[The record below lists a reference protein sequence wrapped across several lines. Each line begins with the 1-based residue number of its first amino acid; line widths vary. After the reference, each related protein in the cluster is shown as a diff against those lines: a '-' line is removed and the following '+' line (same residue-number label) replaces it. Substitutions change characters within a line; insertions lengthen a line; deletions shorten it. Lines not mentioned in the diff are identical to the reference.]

1 MFILVFFKSW
11 KELIWRK
18 NFSKLLNRVCFYDW
32 HAYGIFFLVNHD
44 YYKLNLN
51 SPKQNSFFY
60 HYFILFWPIGWSSWC
75 KSMAPTNTKH
85 ILQKSGRNPFTW
97 YHLHHHHLNRIK
109 TCQKMA
115 KKQQQQKLIRENRR
129 KKIMIIVFFFLGDGS
144 EYLYLLRILDCCLFT
159 FYLGN
164 NLSFISRWRE
174 RKTAGSYKRMMYLND
189 KPELNN
195 KKI

>member
-1 MFILVFFKSW
+1 
-11 KELIWRK
+11 
-18 NFSKLLNRVCFYDW
+18 
-32 HAYGIFFLVNHD
+32 
-44 YYKLNLN
+44 
-51 SPKQNSFFY
+51 
-60 HYFILFWPIGWSSWC
+60 
-75 KSMAPTNTKH
+75 
-85 ILQKSGRNPFTW
+85 
-97 YHLHHHHLNRIK
+97 
-109 TCQKMA
+109 MA